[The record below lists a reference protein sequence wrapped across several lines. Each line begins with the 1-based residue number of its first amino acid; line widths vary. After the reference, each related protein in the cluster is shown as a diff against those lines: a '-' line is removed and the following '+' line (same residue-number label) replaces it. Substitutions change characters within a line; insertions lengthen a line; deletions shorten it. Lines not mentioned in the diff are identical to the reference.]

1 MRASSPWISPSPS
14 TCAPSATGSYDFV
27 QERIIPREQEMYS
40 WWVDGDPGA
49 ALMAELRA
57 QAKAEGMWAIG
68 HPKEVGGGGMPFMDY
83 VYINEVIGLSEP
95 AVWVFGTGTLQDSL
109 MLNEYASPEWRDR
122 YLGPLVDGDIIQSF
136 GMTEPAVASSDATQ
150 LQTTAVLDGDE
161 WVINGRKWFTSL
173 AHYAKYTTVIARTED
188 DADRP
193 HLAFSAIIVPDRHAR
208 LQHRARGAR
217 CSASSRATTAR
228 SSTTTCGFP
237 RTTSSARAGRASC
250 SARSASAPDASSTQ
264 CDSSAAPQRAY
275 DFMCDRAVRRVAFGG
290 PLADKQ
296 LIQQMVFETAAEIR
310 ACRHIALDAAE
321 QMDRGDPA
329 RVEIGMIKVLTAR
342 MFHNAV
348 DRAIQVHGGM
358 GVTGDLPLERFYK
371 EARLGRIWD
380 GPDETHIAT
389 VARLLLKPYR
399 DAAAARLGRSA
410 HHRLEHLPHRA
421 AHQLQQPDAGNLVV
435 REDAPSRRRRRHRGR
450 RSASPAIRGAPRRT
464 RGPPTSSRCGAPRC
478 RRSRSSTYRAGA

>member
-1 MRASSPWISPSPS
+1 MELPVPEPVRPIRDKFH
-14 TCAPSATGSYDFV
+14 DFV
-27 QERIIPREQEMYS
+27 RERIIPREQEMYS
-40 WWVDGDPGA
+40 WWVGGDPGK

-109 MLNEYASPEWRDR
+109 MLNEFASPAWRDR
-122 YLGPLVDGDIIQSF
+122 YLRPLVDGDIIQSF
-136 GMTEPAVASSDATQ
+136 GMTEPGVASSDATQ

-173 AHYAKYTTVIARTED
+173 AHYAQYTTVIARTED
-188 DADRP
+188 DAERP
-193 HLAFSAIIVPDRHAR
+193 HLAFSAIIVPTDTPGYNIVRAVPVFGEIDGDHCEVEYDNVRVPANN
-208 LQHRARGAR
+208 LLGARGQ
-217 CSASSRATTAR
+217 
-228 SSTTTCGFP
+228 GFLLGQKRLGP
-237 RTTSSARAGRASC
+237 GRVFHAMRFLGRAE
-250 SARSASAPDASSTQ
+250 
-264 CDSSAAPQRAY
+264 RAY
-275 DFMCDRAVRRVAFGG
+275 DYMCERAVRRVAFGG
-290 PLADKQ
+290 LLAEKQ

-321 QMDRGDPA
+321 QMDRGDAA

-389 VARLLLKPYR
+389 VSRLLLKPYR
-399 DAAAARLGRSA
+399 DAA
-410 HHRLEHLPHRA
+410 
-421 AHQLQQPDAGNLVV
+421 DA
-435 REDAPSRRRRRHRGR
+435 EY
-450 RSASPAIRGAPRRT
+450 
-464 RGPPTSSRCGAPRC
+464 GP
-478 RRSRSSTYRAGA
+478 

>member
-1 MRASSPWISPSPS
+1 
-14 TCAPSATGSYDFV
+14 
-27 QERIIPREQEMYS
+27 
-40 WWVDGDPGA
+40 
-49 ALMAELRA
+49 MAELRA
-57 QAKAEGMWAIG
+57 EAKAEGMWAIG
-68 HPKEVGGGGMPFMDY
+68 HPTEVGGGGMPFMDY

-109 MLNEYASPEWRDR
+109 MLNEFASPEWRDQ

-136 GMTEPAVASSDATQ
+136 GMTEPAVASSDPTQ

-173 AHYAKYTTVIARTED
+173 AHFAKYTTVIARTEET
-188 DADRP
+188 APRP
-193 HLAFSAIIVPDRHAR
+193 HLAFSAIIVPTDTPGYNIVRSVPVFGDTEGDHCEVQYDNVRVPASN
-208 LQHRARGAR
+208 LLGARGQ
-217 CSASSRATTAR
+217 
-228 SSTTTCGFP
+228 GFLLGQKRLGP
-237 RTTSSARAGRASC
+237 GRIFHAMRFLGRA
-250 SARSASAPDASSTQ
+250 
-264 CDSSAAPQRAY
+264 QRAY
-275 DFMCDRAVRRVAFGG
+275 DLMCRRAVRRVAFGG

-321 QMDRGDPA
+321 QMDAGDPA

-389 VARLLLKPYR
+389 VSRLLLKPFR
-399 DAAAARLGRSA
+399 DEAVG
-410 HHRLEHLPHRA
+410 
-421 AHQLQQPDAGNLVV
+421 
-435 REDAPSRRRRRHRGR
+435 ED
-450 RSASPAIRGAPRRT
+450 
-464 RGPPTSSRCGAPRC
+464 
-478 RRSRSSTYRAGA
+478 